1 MVPGDRIVTPSGR
14 TGVLKENTVNM
25 PNHFL
30 VQFDSGE
37 LHWIVK
43 HAVKPCSGTPPKK
56 RKTTKAKSKKT
67 IDNLV
72 VAHFGLRLIQFPH
85 PESQ

>member
-1 MVPGDRIVTPSGR
+1 MVPGDRIVTSTGR
-14 TGVLKENTVNM
+14 AGILQENTVNM

-37 LHWIVK
+37 LHWIVQ
-43 HAVKPCSGTPPKK
+43 HAVKPCSQTPPKEK
-56 RKTTKAKSKKT
+56 KTTKAKSKKT
-67 IDNLV
+67 IDNLA

-85 PESQ
+85 PESR